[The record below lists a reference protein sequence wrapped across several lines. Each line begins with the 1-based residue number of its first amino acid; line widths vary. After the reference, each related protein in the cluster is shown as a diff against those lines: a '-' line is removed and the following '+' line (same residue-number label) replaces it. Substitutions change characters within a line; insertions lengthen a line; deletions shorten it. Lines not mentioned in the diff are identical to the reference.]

1 MIFFR
6 AIKYLKYIILSR
18 HRRGHGIHSPFI
30 FNLVSRVFR
39 NKIDPVIV
47 CSIEKVRK
55 RMISDKRSLIMNDLG
70 SGSGYLKTN
79 LRKVSDIARNSPV
92 PKKYGVLLSNMA
104 AEFGGSL
111 IIEFGTSLGIS
122 TMYMASA
129 CTGAV
134 VCTMEGCP
142 SLSHIAKEN
151 FERVEIGNVEV
162 FTGSFD
168 ESLPLIISRN
178 IKPGLVFIDGN
189 HRKEPVINYF
199 SRVSEISDSKTV
211 IIIDDINYSKEM
223 SEAWSEIKRFENV
236 TMTVDLNRMG
246 IVFFREGMNHND
258 YVIRY

>member
-18 HRRGHGIHSPFI
+18 HRSGHGIHSPFI
-30 FNLVSRVFR
+30 FNLVTRVIR

-70 SGSGYLKTN
+70 LGSGYLKTN

-92 PKKYGVLLSNMA
+92 PEKYGVLLSNMA

-129 CTGAV
+129 CTGAA

-142 SLSHIAKEN
+142 SLSRIAKEN
-151 FERVEIGNVEV
+151 FEKEEIGNVEV
-162 FTGSFD
+162 FTGSF
-168 ESLPLIISRN
+168 EETLPLIIKRN

-189 HRKEPVINYF
+189 HRKEPVIRYF
-199 SRVSEISDSKTV
+199 SQISEISDSKTV
-211 IIIDDINYSKEM
+211 IIIDDINYSREM

-236 TMTVDLNRMG
+236 SLTVDINRMG